1 MDANTCITERTSGPK
16 QQRDAQSELDD
27 PKFRQQ
33 LVRDLKV
40 LFNGDFEEESTQQL
54 QDILDHVR
62 SNQTIAMASAD
73 EHTQVSHLLTIV
85 TKLTSVFQAFNIQG
99 NKAEHHSK
107 GMSPKR
113 FIFIYFTKHFQ
124 LKQQDLP
131 SQLRH

>member
-1 MDANTCITERTSGPK
+1 LKIQRTKARKTRSLGKRSAKSTCSNDELDGKCVDCGIIDANTCITERTSGPK

-33 LVRDLKV
+33 LVCDLKV
-40 LFNGDFEEESTQQL
+40 LFNGNFEEESTQQL

-85 TKLTSVFQAFNIQG
+85 TKLTSVF
-99 NKAEHHSK
+99 
-107 GMSPKR
+107 
-113 FIFIYFTKHFQ
+113 
-124 LKQQDLP
+124 
-131 SQLRH
+131 